1 LLKLVVGD
9 DVVAGAARRCALLVD
24 GAAQALL
31 VDDAMQA
38 LL

>member
-1 LLKLVVGD
+1 MLKLVVGD
-9 DVVAGAARRCALLVD
+9 DVVACAARRCALLVD

-31 VDDAMQA
+31 VDDAVQA